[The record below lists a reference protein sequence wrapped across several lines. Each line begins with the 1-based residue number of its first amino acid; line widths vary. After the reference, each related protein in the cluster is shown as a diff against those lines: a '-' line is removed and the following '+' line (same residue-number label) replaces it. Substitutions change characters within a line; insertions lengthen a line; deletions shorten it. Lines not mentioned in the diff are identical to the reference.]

1 MQKPLERSL
10 APRAAGRYGAPTLA
24 QAGGGILLSGLPP
37 GSGGGPLVD
46 QRATSACVALR
57 RPAAQRL
64 PARRMISEVV
74 TKCWVKSVESL
85 AAV

>member
-1 MQKPLERSL
+1 MPNS
-10 APRAAGRYGAPTLA
+10 PCAALTLVTLA
-24 QAGGGILLSGLPP
+24 
-37 GSGGGPLVD
+37 
-46 QRATSACVALR
+46 RARDRRSWRADCADRRPTSPVGYLDGRLAVLRTRSACVALR

-64 PARRMISEVV
+64 PARRMVSEVV